1 MYFRRILLVATT
13 GKEHLQLKTKLNRN
27 GVTDKTVSCFS
38 SNEARRMLTEED
50 FDLIIIK
57 APLSDES
64 GEFFALFATKKSKAQ
79 IILFVR
85 NSYMKQMATKVGEQG
100 VLVLGDHIDD
110 FMFYQTLSIAF
121 SINVKLSGIHNE
133 NSRLRKRLEEIKVVN
148 RAKFLLVEHMSYTEE
163 NAHKYIEKS
172 AMDRRISKTSVCK
185 EIIEKIE
192 NLE

>member
-1 MYFRRILLVATT
+1 VYFRRILLVATT